1 MEIIKNPWDKL
12 FFNLVRSSQTSI
24 KILCPFIKFD
34 ITEKMLKE
42 KPKGVKLHLISS
54 FKTEYFHR
62 GASDL
67 KAMEL
72 ILKNMGRIKNH
83 QRLHAKNFIFDKK
96 YAVITSANLT
106 LGGLKNNYEYGILIE
121 NKNTIES
128 ITKDFNEF
136 YYRKNLGTITLG
148 KVNKIKEI
156 IDKIPIE
163 RKSPYPKL
171 PKELTESHSDI
182 YTGGVDTIIG
192 SLSKWKK
199 DVFECLLELK
209 NDTFKLK
216 EVYAFKERF
225 KKKYPTN
232 TEIEAKIRQQLQFLR
247 DVGLVEFF
255 KPGVYRKLWK

>member
-1 MEIIKNPWDKL
+1 MEIIKNPWDKQL
-12 FFNLVRSSQTSI
+12 FELVRNSQTSI

-34 ITEKMLKE
+34 VTEKMLKE
-42 KPKGVKLHLISS
+42 KQKGVKLHLISS

-67 KAMEL
+67 TAMAL
-72 ILKNMGRIKNH
+72 ILKNKGSIKNY

-96 YAVITSANLT
+96 YAVVTSANLT
-106 LGGLKNNYEYGILIE
+106 LGGVKNNYEYGVLIDE
-121 NKNTIES
+121 KNTIKS
-128 ITKDFNEF
+128 IINDFNDF

-156 IDKIPIE
+156 IDKIPSE
-163 RKSPYPKL
+163 RKSAYPKL
-171 PKELTESHSDI
+171 PKELTESYIDI
-182 YTGGVDTIIG
+182 YTGGVKSILE
-192 SLSKWKK
+192 SLTKWKK
-199 DVFECLLELK
+199 DVFECLLEIK

-216 EVYAFKERF
+216 EVYAFKEHF

-247 DVGLVEFF
+247 DVGLVEFV
-255 KPGVYRKLWK
+255 KPGIYRKLWK